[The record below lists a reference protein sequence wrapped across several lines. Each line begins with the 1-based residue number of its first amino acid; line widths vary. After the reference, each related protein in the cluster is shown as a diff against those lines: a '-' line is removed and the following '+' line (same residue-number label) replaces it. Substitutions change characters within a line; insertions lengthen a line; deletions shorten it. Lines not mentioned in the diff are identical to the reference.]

1 MASSR
6 ESIRRPLGDAPDR
19 SYANK
24 LERFSHFIAPELQL
38 AFDGLDLAPGA
49 TVLDVGCGVGFATR
63 MLSGLLGPNAHVVG
77 IDLSLPHLLAARNP
91 KAVGVVQ
98 ADAARMCFRDA
109 SFDLIWSCNTINHVA
124 EPVAA
129 LAAMRAALR
138 PKGRVVLAQSGL
150 LPEMYFAW
158 DAHLDDA
165 VRRACHEYY
174 RQRYGLMLEDTAS
187 VRGLVGL
194 IQRAGLRLGRV
205 CTLTIERV
213 QPLSDEDRAYFAEAI
228 FEGSW
233 GERLRPFLA
242 PELWQKMCRNTQ
254 RDSPDYC
261 LNRDDFHHI
270 QTLTLC
276 VGHA

>member
-6 ESIRRPLGDAPDR
+6 ETLARPLGDAPDR

-24 LERFSHFIAPELQL
+24 LERFSRFIAPELKI
-38 AFDGLDLAPGA
+38 AFDELGLAPGA
-49 TVLDVGCGVGFATR
+49 KVLDVGCGVGFATR
-63 MLSGLLGPNAHVVG
+63 MLSGLLGRDAQVVG
-77 IDLSLPHLLAARNP
+77 LDLSLPHLQAARGIE
-91 KAVGVVQ
+91 AIGLVQ
-98 ADAARMCFRDA
+98 ADAARLCFRDA

-129 LAAMRAALR
+129 LTAMRAALR
-138 PKGRVVLAQSGL
+138 PEGRVVLAQSGF

-158 DAHLDDA
+158 DAPLDDA
-165 VRRACHEYY
+165 VRRACHQYY
-174 RQRYGLMLEDTAS
+174 RQRYGLTLDDTAG

-194 IQRAGLRLGRV
+194 IRRAGLRLGRV
-205 CTLTIERV
+205 RTLIIERV
-213 QPLSDEDRAYFAEAI
+213 QPLSDDDRAYFSETM

-233 GERLRPFLA
+233 GERLRPFLV
-242 PELWQKMCRNTQ
+242 PEVWQRLRRNIQ

-261 LNRDDFHHI
+261 LDRDDFHHI